1 MAADGAR
8 MRCCPAVRS
17 SIWVPIRC
25 ICHMTSADC
34 RAWSIS
40 SRTSARTSGRRSTTN
55 CCTTDSI
62 RPSVGAKVLR
72 QPARSAMLG
81 PGCCSLRGPVSFV
94 AELKQRKV
102 FRVATVFLLVAWIA
116 VQAAS
121 IALPAF
127 DAPPWVLRVVILLI
141 ALGFPFAL
149 VLAWALDVSADGVRF
164 SAGGAGT
171 KRIAVIAAL
180 LVVLALAWYFRG
192 QPALRPADTA
202 GTTAAA

>member
-1 MAADGAR
+1 M
-8 MRCCPAVRS
+8 
-17 SIWVPIRC
+17 
-25 ICHMTSADC
+25 
-34 RAWSIS
+34 
-40 SRTSARTSGRRSTTN
+40 
-55 CCTTDSI
+55 
-62 RPSVGAKVLR
+62 
-72 QPARSAMLG
+72 
-81 PGCCSLRGPVSFV
+81 SFV

-102 FRVATVFLLVAWIA
+102 FRVATVYLVVAWVA

-127 DAPPWVLRVVILLI
+127 DAPAWVLRVVILLI

-149 VLAWALDVSADGVRF
+149 VLAWALDVTADGVRF

-192 QPALRPADTA
+192 QPALRFSDTTA
-202 GTTAAA
+202 TTAAVANNAPAAAAQSAATARSIAVLPFVNMSNDSANDYFS

>member
-1 MAADGAR
+1 MRFAASGGLDYA
-8 MRCCPAVRS
+8 S
-17 SIWVPIRC
+17 TQQLE
-25 ICHMTSADC
+25 ICGDA
-34 RAWSIS
+34 
-40 SRTSARTSGRRSTTN
+40 
-55 CCTTDSI
+55 
-62 RPSVGAKVLR
+62 
-72 QPARSAMLG
+72 
-81 PGCCSLRGPVSFV
+81 VSFV

-102 FRVATVFLLVAWIA
+102 FRVATVYLIVAWIA

-127 DAPPWVLRVVILLI
+127 DAPAWVLRVVILLI

-149 VLAWALDVSADGVRF
+149 VLAWVLDATPDGLRF

-180 LVVLALAWYFRG
+180 LVVLALVWYFRG

-202 GTTAAA
+202 GTTAEAPATATNSATASESDPAAAARSIAVLPFVNMSNDPANDYFSDGLAETTLDMLAQ